1 MISGQSLAS
10 LLLAAIVRAGLYTLT
25 ATGLSLIFG
34 VMNVPNFAHGEL
46 YMIGAYIAVFSFAGL
61 NLPPLVA
68 ILLAAILGFILGA
81 IIEKSFFY
89 PLRQRSKR
97 RKIWIMNTFLVTVG
111 LSLLLKNL
119 IQAIAGTKYRGID
132 SYWQGGLK
140 VAGISISVDRLV
152 GVAIAAVVV
161 LAFWLFLQK
170 TTIGKAIRAT
180 AQDETGAKVVGID
193 LNNIHTL
200 TFALSAM
207 LASIAGASLL
217 SLNPAYPT
225 MGLMPLFSSWFV
237 VILVGLGNIA
247 SIPVGALIISL
258 IETFAAYSVGSGW
271 QRLFSL
277 ALIIIILLFKP
288 RGLFGSDV
296 KGVWER

>member
-1 MISGQSLAS
+1 MISGPTLAS
-10 LLLAAIVRAGLYTLT
+10 LLVAAIVRAGLYTLS

-46 YMIGAYIAVFSFAGL
+46 YMIGAYIAVFTFSGL
-61 NLPPLVA
+61 SLPPLVA
-68 ILLAAILGFILGA
+68 ILFAGIGGFVIGA
-81 IIEKSFFY
+81 IIEKSVFY
-89 PLRQRSKR
+89 PLRKRSER

-119 IQAIAGTKYRGID
+119 IQVIAGTKYRGID
-132 SYWQGGLK
+132 SYWQGSLRIT
-140 VAGISISVDRLV
+140 GISVSIDRLV
-152 GVAIAAVVV
+152 GVAIAIIVVII
-161 LAFWLFLQK
+161 FWLFLQK
-170 TTIGKAIRAT
+170 TTMGKAIRAV
-180 AQDETGAKVVGID
+180 AQNEVGAKVVGINLD
-193 LNNIHTL
+193 TIHTL

-207 LASIAGASLL
+207 LASVAGASLL

-247 SIPVGALIISL
+247 AVPVGALIISL
-258 IETFAAYSVGSGW
+258 IETFAAYGFGSGW

-277 ALIIIILLFKP
+277 ALIILILLFKP

-296 KGVWER
+296 KGIWER